1 MGHCRANTTCNHVTG
16 LCDGGCGAG
25 WIGYKCDESKAQ
37 SNNMLS
43 VFFFRRGV
51 LLIYCNIFI
60 IIRFLSENNWQNVE
74 KY

>member
-1 MGHCRANTTCNHVTG
+1 MGHCRANTTCNHLTG

-43 VFFFRRGV
+43 VFFSVVVFCKSIV
-51 LLIYCNIFI
+51 L
-60 IIRFLSENNWQNVE
+60 FLS
-74 KY
+74 

>member
-43 VFFFRRGV
+43 VFGV

>member
-1 MGHCRANTTCNHVTG
+1 MGHCRANTTCNHLTG

-43 VFFFRRGV
+43 VFFPSWCFV
-51 LLIYCNIFI
+51 NLL
-60 IIRFLSENNWQNVE
+60 
-74 KY
+74 